1 MIKKIFILISFLF
14 ISNTLFAADDVVSTA
29 RQLATNAD
37 YYKAL
42 MEYTKALKTEKNNPD
57 LLFERGEVK
66 YHLEN
71 YSGAIVDYTSSLKLE
86 TSSQTYIARG
96 KAFVLDEQYDKALAD
111 FNEALKFEESAKV
124 YGLMS
129 DANYKKDD
137 FKNSIENYTNAIRLM
152 PDAFFYVNRGM
163 VYQRIKDYDSA
174 LQDYTKAIELD
185 ANNVEYYT
193 LRYELYNIM
202 QKFDLAEEDKAT
214 IDTINENY
222 DSAIKKLSG
231 ILNNKQDYLLY
242 YKIGLLKNRIEDYS
256 GAIDSFTESINLKN
270 TPEALLERGKSKV
283 KLKKYNGAFID
294 FNQSLKLKK
303 TASAYFEIAQTYCL
317 SKKYEQSIEF
327 YNKAIKLEHNNIDI
341 IIGKLEALYELEKY
355 RDVILEI
362 PKYNVMFNDDIRL
375 IDLMA
380 KAEYKIGL
388 YNEAL
393 KDLEKSLSVSP
404 KIETY
409 LLIAEIYEKTKDY
422 RKAILNYTI
431 AIDMEKENVGF
442 MAKQNL
448 KNFYSKRENLYM
460 LIKRPDLA
468 QADRGYQSAIAG
480 SYRNNVAIADFTKS
494 LEMKQNSEIYIA
506 RGELKLKNQD
516 YQDAMDDFS
525 KALELKPTSSV
536 AFLRIGQ
543 TQMAMDEDEKAL
555 ENFNNA
561 LDLGGEEDETYV
573 AFAKLMEKQG
583 KIDDA
588 IRYYSKALRIKEKR
602 AYYLARA
609 ELYEKILKNDLA
621 MADKGNIK
629 VMFNNYKSAIAD
641 YTKSL
646 EIYENAFVFAKRGR
660 IEERIGMYEQ
670 ALNDYI
676 KAIEMD
682 KTGVYL
688 PLKKNLLSKLSKEQ
702 KTIFELKQF
711 EKILFAE

>member
-1 MIKKIFILISFLF
+1 MMKKIFISVCVLF
-14 ISNTLFAADDVVSTA
+14 VSTTLFAADDVISTA
-29 RQLATNAD
+29 RKLATNAD

-42 MEYTKALKTEKNNPD
+42 MEYTKALKTEKKDPS
-57 LLFERGEVK
+57 LFFERGDVK
-66 YHLEN
+66 YHLGN
-71 YSGAIVDYTSSLKLE
+71 YSGAIVDYTSSLQLE
-86 TSSQTYIARG
+86 ISSQTYVARG
-96 KAFVLDEQYDKALAD
+96 KAYLLDKQYDNALAD
-111 FNEALKFEESAKV
+111 FNETLKIEESAKI

-129 DANYKKDD
+129 DANYEKENFNK
-137 FKNSIENYTNAIRLM
+137 SIENYTSAIRLM
-152 PDAFFYVNRGM
+152 PNAYFYVNRGM
-163 VYQRIKDYDSA
+163 VYQRIKDYDNA
-174 LQDYTKAIELD
+174 IYDYTKAIELD
-185 ANNVEYYT
+185 ENNIEYYT

-222 DSAIKKLSG
+222 DSAIKKLSS
-231 ILNNKQDYLLY
+231 ILNNKQDYSLY

-256 GAIDSFTESINLKN
+256 GAIDSFTEAIKLKA
-270 TPEALLERGKSKV
+270 TPEAFLERGRSKV
-283 KLKKYNGAFID
+283 KIKKYNGAFVD

-317 SKKYEQSIEF
+317 SKKHEQSIDY
-327 YNKAIKLEHNNIDI
+327 YNKALKLEHNNIDI
-341 IIGKLEALYELEKY
+341 IIGKMEALYELERYK
-355 RDVILEI
+355 DIILEI
-362 PKYNVMFNDDIRL
+362 PKYNVMFNNDTRL

-380 KAEYKIGL
+380 KSEYKIGL
-388 YNEAL
+388 YDEAL
-393 KDLEKSLSVSP
+393 KDLEKSLSISP
-404 KIETY
+404 NIETY

-422 RKAILNYTI
+422 TKAILNYSI
-431 AIDMEKENVGF
+431 AIDIEKENVGF
-442 MAKQNL
+442 MSKQNL
-448 KNFYSKRENLYM
+448 KKFYSKRENLYI

-480 SYRNNVAIADFTKS
+480 SYRNNVAIAEFTKS
-494 LEMKQNSEIYIA
+494 LEIKQNSEIYIA

-525 KALELKPTSSV
+525 KALERKQTSSL

-543 TQMAMDEDEKAL
+543 TQMEINKYDDAL
-555 ENFNNA
+555 KSFNNA
-561 LDLGGEEDETYV
+561 LDIGGEEDETYV

-583 KIDDA
+583 KIEDA

-609 ELYEKILKNDLA
+609 GLYEKILKNDLA

-629 VMFNNYKSAIAD
+629 VMLNNYKSAIDD

-660 IEERIGMYEQ
+660 AEEKIGMYEQ

-682 KTGVYL
+682 KTGIYL
-688 PLKKNLLSKLSKEQ
+688 QLKKNLLSKLSKEQ